1 MDNNNNNNN
10 KVTVVIPYYK
20 GMETVFNTI
29 NSVIASEQLCDELN
43 IEYILII
50 DSMEDKK
57 EIAQKIKGFYGE
69 KIRIIENEKN
79 IGVAESRNKALKE
92 ADFDY
97 ILFLDQDDFIDK
109 NYFSLMNKGIKE
121 NADLIVSN
129 AYVINSNNKKKV
141 KMYNKKPNLSFND
154 FLKGNK
160 ILTPGQVMFSKKVAR
175 IENLFTGCSVEF
187 KGADDWASYIN
198 IFIKYRDVK
207 VYYVKE
213 PVFYYNIHEN
223 NYSKNWKELNMSAI
237 KTAEFFINKVSKSE
251 ENILRE
257 NIEFLIFANKYKDEN
272 YKFNI
277 KDFTKIIKYY
287 SYNVFDYNKITHFIN
302 KKLIGFNR

>member
-1 MDNNNNNNN
+1 MDNNK

-57 EIAQKIKGFYGE
+57 EIAQKIKGFYGK

-198 IFIKYRDVK
+198 IFIKYGDVK

-223 NYSKNWKELNMSAI
+223 NYSKNWKEINMSAI

-257 NIEFLIFANKYKDEN
+257 NIEFLIFENKYKDKN